1 METGTQPPSEFA
13 TLGLK
18 PEILASLE
26 KNGYKAPT
34 EIQRKAI
41 PEILGGKDVI
51 ALAKTGSGKTA
62 ACAIPTCNNVDLDL
76 AQVQALVIV
85 PTRELALQY
94 AVEAQ
99 KIGAARRVKT
109 FAMYGGEDASIQR
122 AKLSAGVH
130 VLVSTPGRLID
141 FIYSRSIDLSHVK
154 MLILDEAD
162 EMLSMGFIE
171 DLEFIMGCL
180 ITKHQTCLFSATMP
194 APIQKIAKLFMT
206 DPVTITPSAEEMKPA
221 QIDKKFVYLEA
232 HDRDNKLIELLS
244 TLNSKQA
251 MIFCHSRIQVEK
263 VCHAL
268 KKKLDQVDYLHAGLT
283 QDIRSIITNKFRNG
297 KIRFLVATDVAARG
311 LDFSNVTHVFIYE
324 LSDDPDV
331 FVHRSGR
338 TGRIG
343 REGNVITFVTR
354 RELYIVKKIMHQ
366 LNETPEWIGNP
377 PPDHPVHAQKHPR
390 RHSVRKRRPT

>member
-1 METGTQPPSEFA
+1 METGTEPESDFVS
-13 TLGLK
+13 LGLK
-18 PEILASLE
+18 PEILASLN
-26 KNGYKAPT
+26 KNGYKSPT

-41 PEILGGKDVI
+41 PEILQGKDVI

-62 ACAIPTCNNVDLDL
+62 ACAIPTCNNVDVNLP
-76 AQVQALVIV
+76 QVQALVVV

-99 KIGAARRVKT
+99 KIGSAIGVKT
-109 FAMYGGEDASIQR
+109 FAMYGGEDAGIQR
-122 AKLSAGVH
+122 AKLTAGVQM
-130 VLVSTPGRLID
+130 LVSTPGRLID

-162 EMLSMGFIE
+162 EMLSMGFID

-180 ITKHQTCLFSATMP
+180 VQEHQVCLFSATMP
-194 APIQKIAKLFMT
+194 APIQKIAKLFMR
-206 DPVTITPSAEEMKPA
+206 DPVTITPSEEEMKPA
-221 QIDKKFVYLEA
+221 KLDKKFVFLDVR
-232 HDRDNKLIELLS
+232 DRDSKLIELLS
-244 TLNSKQA
+244 TLNPKQA

-263 VCHAL
+263 VCQAL
-268 KKKLDQVDYLHAGLT
+268 KKKLDQVDFLHAGLT

-297 KIRFLVATDVAARG
+297 KVKYLVATDVAARG

-343 REGNVITFVTR
+343 REGNVITFVTK
-354 RELYIVKKIMHQ
+354 RELFIVKKIMHQ
-366 LNETPEWIGNP
+366 LNETAEWIGEP
-377 PPDHPVHAQKHPR
+377 PPEHFHQPKHPR
-390 RHSVRKRRPT
+390 RHFHKKR